1 MNEAYPSDS
10 APNRPDSA
18 TEDESR
24 RQDRETIADRF
35 VSDDEVDKVVTDA
48 VRNAIREHARKGH
61 EVVVWEDGRPVWKPA
76 PEVEPKSET
85 A

>member
-1 MNEAYPSDS
+1 MNEA
-10 APNRPDSA
+10 NKPDSQSPSPA
-18 TEDESR
+18 PQSEGDSR
-24 RQDRETIADRF
+24 LHDRETIADKF
-35 VSDDEVDKVVTDA
+35 VSDDEIDKVVTNA

-76 PEVEPKSET
+76 PDVEPKSET

>member
-1 MNEAYPSDS
+1 MNEA
-10 APNRPDSA
+10 NKPDSEPA
-18 TEDESR
+18 TPVSQPTEESR
-24 RQDRETIADRF
+24 LHDRETIADRF
-35 VSDDEVDKVVTDA
+35 VSDDEVDKVVTNA

-76 PEVEPKSET
+76 PDVEPKSET

>member
-1 MNEAYPSDS
+1 MNEANPPDS
-10 APNRPDSA
+10 APNQPDSA

>member
-1 MNEAYPSDS
+1 MNEA
-10 APNRPDSA
+10 NKPDSA
-18 TEDESR
+18 SNPPKPPTEDESR
-24 RQDRETIADRF
+24 LHDRETIADRF
-35 VSDDEVDKVVTDA
+35 VSDDEVDKVVTNA

-76 PEVEPKSET
+76 PDVEPKSET

>member
-1 MNEAYPSDS
+1 MNEA
-10 APNRPDSA
+10 NKPDSEPA
-18 TEDESR
+18 TPVSQSEEESR
-24 RQDRETIADRF
+24 LHDRETIADRF
-35 VSDDEVDKVVTDA
+35 VSDDEVDKVVTNA

-76 PEVEPKSET
+76 PDVEPKSET

>member
-1 MNEAYPSDS
+1 MNEANKPEAPSIPS
-10 APNRPDSA
+10 TPLSER
-18 TEDESR
+18 ESR

-76 PEVEPKSET
+76 PEVEPKSEP